1 MCDQVAPIIQAIEFV
16 ESHLQEDINV
26 AQIAEAAG
34 YSLFHFMRKFNQMVH
49 HTPYDYL
56 MRRRLTEAAEQ
67 LTHSDRRI
75 IDIAQDFCFN
85 DQETF
90 SRVFRKMFKITPSQC
105 RKDKG
110 IALQYLLQAMTSE
123 ELRFINS
130 DHFITPMVVN
140 LCEVELYGLM
150 TTLDE
155 KISQKSDQHGRVRE
169 DFMNVGKFI
178 ENARVFEI
186 EYVLNKQ
193 DENRYYYVGVEK
205 ASFCERSPLL
215 VRQTICKGR
224 FVKMEVSES
233 EIQLA
238 SDYIHATWIPRTGL
252 AVKND
257 MTIISWPLAKN
268 LAERMKTILVPVEH
282 NSEENEEEEK

>member
-1 MCDQVAPIIQAIEFV
+1 MCDQVAPIFQAIEFI

-67 LTHSDRRI
+67 LIHGDRRI
-75 IDIAQDFCFN
+75 IDIAQDYCFN

-90 SRVFRKMFKITPSQC
+90 SRVFRKMFQITPSQC
-105 RKDKG
+105 RKEKG
-110 IALQYLLQAMTSE
+110 IALQNLLRARSLE
-123 ELRFINS
+123 ELKFINS
-130 DHFITPMVVN
+130 DHFAMPLVVN
-140 LCEVELYGLM
+140 QSDIELYGLM
-150 TTLDE
+150 TTLE
-155 KISQKSDQHGRVRE
+155 ERFSPQNDQRRRVRE
-169 DFMNVGKFI
+169 DFLSVGRFI

-186 EYVLNKQ
+186 EYVLNAQK
-193 DENRYYYVGVEK
+193 ENRYYYVGIEK
-205 ASFCERSPLL
+205 AFFSEQSPLL
-215 VRQTICKGR
+215 VRQTISKGS
-224 FVKMEVSES
+224 FVKMEVPEI

-238 SDYIHATWIPRTGL
+238 SDYIRATWIPRTGL

-257 MTIISWPLAKN
+257 MTILNWPLAKN
-268 LAERMKTILVPVEH
+268 PTERMKTILVPVEYDL
-282 NSEENEEEEK
+282 EGNEEEK